1 MSLSMPQQG
10 NLRANDSYDSR
21 NSLKHAI
28 KLNFDMIVVISS
40 LQALQIYVIIQYMI
54 QGAACDT
61 MGFHIELHQ
70 DLPSNPH
77 RSLPDTP
84 SPAHR
89 DPGKDS
95 DRHVICGIIYQATNV
110 KT

>member
-1 MSLSMPQQG
+1 
-10 NLRANDSYDSR
+10 
-21 NSLKHAI
+21 
-28 KLNFDMIVVISS
+28 MIVVI
-40 LQALQIYVIIQYMI
+40 QALQIDMIIQYMI

-77 RSLPDTP
+77 PRFPDTP

-95 DRHVICGIIYQATNV
+95 DRDVLCGIICQAT
-110 KT
+110 